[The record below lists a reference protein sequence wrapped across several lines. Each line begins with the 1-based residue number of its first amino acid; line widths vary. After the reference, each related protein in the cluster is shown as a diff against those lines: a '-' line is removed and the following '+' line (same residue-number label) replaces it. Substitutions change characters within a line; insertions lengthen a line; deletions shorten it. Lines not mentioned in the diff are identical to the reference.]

1 MEPISLTAG
10 AIATLAFTKVFETSV
25 EKFTE
30 AALAKMDVLRKKI
43 WDKLRGN
50 IKAESALTAAEKGS
64 KPALNQVA
72 DYLKVVMNEE
82 PEFAKEVQ
90 GLAHEIRIGKIQ
102 DNSSMNMNT
111 HDNSTGY
118 QTKIEQG
125 TNYLGGT
132 HTHHHGENP

>member
-30 AALAKMDVLRKKI
+30 AAIAKMDVLRKKI

-50 IKAESALTAAEKGS
+50 IKAESALSAAEKGS

-90 GLAHEIRIGKIQ
+90 ALAHEIRIGKIQ
-102 DNSSMNMNT
+102 DNSSMTMNT
-111 HDNSTGY
+111 YDSSTGY

-132 HTHHHGENP
+132 HYHGKGD

>member
-30 AALAKMDVLRKKI
+30 AALKKMDILRKKI

-50 IKAESALTAAEKGS
+50 IKAEGALTAAEKGS
-64 KPALNQVA
+64 KPDLDKVA
-72 DYLKVVMNEE
+72 DYLKIVMNEE

-90 GLAHEIRIGKIQ
+90 ALAHEIRIGKIQ
-102 DNSSMNMNT
+102 DNSSMTMNNY
-111 HDNSTGY
+111 DSSTGY
-118 QTKIEQG
+118 QTKIEGG
-125 TNYLGGT
+125 TGFVGGT
-132 HTHHHGENP
+132 HYHGKGD